1 MNSRNYNAVTGMRRI
16 FERLQRWGDT
26 IEFLN
31 CEVNLVEEKKRP
43 ALFLKMGELW
53 QEKLGMPHQALTC
66 YLKVIDHGFHR
77 PTAERIMKIQE
88 QVCDYQG
95 LVDILEKDI
104 RVTDK
109 NEELIP
115 KLLYFG
121 HIQWK
126 YLDHPDEAVEVYSKV
141 LKLAPD
147 QMEAIEALD
156 ELFTLQKKWKLLI
169 TILNQKRENLSD
181 PQRLLVTHIKIAEIY
196 DQPPA
201 HRQTGDQTLR
211 IRVGAGSAQSRPDSY
226 PATAIS
232 RLGLPQENN
241 CSLSKRNATDRG
253 PRADHLSIR
262 PNRRNLGK
270 ELVCRRAGDTS
281 LRKTPRH

>member
-1 MNSRNYNAVTGMRRI
+1 MIHLYELASKITKNRTEVENLHLRIGELWEREFQNDQQALLSYQIVYSMNSRNYNAVTGMRRI

-31 CEVNLVEEKKRP
+31 SEVNLVEEKKRP

-66 YLKVIDHGFHR
+66 YLKVTDYGFHR

-88 QVCDYQG
+88 QVGDYQG

-115 KLLYFG
+115 KLLYLG

-126 YLDHPDEAVEVYSKV
+126 YLDHPDEAVEIYAKV
-141 LKLAPD
+141 LKLAPT

-156 ELFTLQKKWKLLI
+156 ELFTLQKKWKQLI

-181 PQRLLVTHIKIAEIY
+181 PQRLLATHIKIAEIY
-196 DQPPA
+196 DQRL
-201 HRQTGDQTLR
+201 HTGKQAIKHYEYAL
-211 IRVGAGSAQSRPDSY
+211 SY
-226 PATAIS
+226 PRIILT
-232 RLGLPQENN
+232 
-241 CSLSKRNATDRG
+241 
-253 PRADHLSIR
+253 
-262 PNRRNLGK
+262 
-270 ELVCRRAGDTS
+270 
-281 LRKTPRH
+281 